1 MKKMRKHLPVSL
13 KIILVVL
20 VAITVAVTAIP
31 GFYTQA
37 RADKG
42 AAFVGGLVAGHVVS
56 GAVHRSKVRTAAAVQ
71 TAENSQPR
79 QTYAQPAPAPAPAAH
94 RTPEQ
99 KIKELDKLAAGGY
112 ITPAEYKSRKKAIL
126 DSM

>member
-13 KIILVVL
+13 KIILVFL
-20 VAITVAVTAIP
+20 TAITVAVTAIP

-79 QTYAQPAPAPAPAAH
+79 QTYAQPASAPAPAAH